1 MLLQFGEFKMIKQ
14 LNPKNFANYS
24 QNEKDIAK
32 KIFLYSDRDVSE
44 EEIAYGE
51 KEYGLEDP
59 MDIDLP
65 GQLTD
70 VLHSIG
76 RTLFNSY
83 EWSILSASF
92 CDGFLICYLDF
103 VTGDDSEAKQL
114 NFRVY
119 KLKEIKFRKR

>member
-1 MLLQFGEFKMIKQ
+1 MIKQ

-24 QNEKDIAK
+24 HNEKDIAK
-32 KIFLYSDRDVSE
+32 KIFLYSDRDE
-44 EEIAYGE
+44 IDEEIAYGD

-114 NFRVY
+114 KFRVY
-119 KLKEIKFRKR
+119 KLKEIKFRKK